1 MFASLN
7 AYVCD
12 IPIMDISVRQPRD
25 LQIETVYNLG
35 VKTAALLRDRH
46 LSRDK
51 IVLDDRYVG
60 PGFETPTQ
68 GTLGAPNWVVLGGD
82 ILLDPVYPGKG
93 MAGFIGQISK
103 GQIA

>member
-7 AYVCD
+7 AYVCK
-12 IPIMDISVRQPRD
+12 IPIMDISVCQPRD

-51 IVLDDRYVG
+51 IVLDDRYVRSG
-60 PGFETPTQ
+60 LRDPDT
-68 GTLGAPNWVVLGGD
+68 GD
-82 ILLDPVYPGKG
+82 IRGNRLGCPR
-93 MAGFIGQISK
+93 
-103 GQIA
+103 